1 MSKDGL
7 HVFHRIYNCFLFV
20 WGRVF
25 VSVCSAFHLFASHWI
40 SEQTRVGHLTGL
52 CGWFGFVWGRESRS
66 GFWFGFI
73 SLALARV
80 WWVNEDRSD
89 TLPGMCDG
97 LNQQNSIWTVKKQQ
111 KLGEITKKMVYQPQK
126 WVVSASFSG
135 VFTGKSLFRCS
146 LRRPKRNTA
155 GVAGALI
162 GTALKAAAAAAVAV
176 AWPRVRGVGTTETG
190 IFHSDLVGGL
200 EDVFFHHIWD
210 VILPIMFFSIY
221 V

>member
-1 MSKDGL
+1 MNKDGL
-7 HVFHRIYNCFLFV
+7 HVFHRMYDCFLFV

-25 VSVCSAFHLFASHWI
+25 VSVCSAFHYLLRIGLVNKLELGTWLGFAVGSGSFGEENLGRGFGLGSFFGSGSRLM
-40 SEQTRVGHLTGL
+40 SERRPFRHFT
-52 CGWFGFVWGRESRS
+52 
-66 GFWFGFI
+66 
-73 SLALARV
+73 
-80 WWVNEDRSD
+80 
-89 TLPGMCDG
+89 GMCGG

-135 VFTGKSLFRCS
+135 GFTGKSLFRCS

-176 AWPRVRGVGTTETG
+176 AWPRVRGV
-190 IFHSDLVGGL
+190 DLVGGL
-200 EDVFFHHIWD
+200 VSFKYPL
-210 VILPIMFFSIY
+210 VMSK
-221 V
+221 